1 MFEFNRFKS
10 FTFFF
15 FVLDQNDRPDKWTF
29 SCCRSPE
36 PCFCPETPFSEP
48 ILCSASNHC
57 RLCSSELLCGVFFG
71 GGGVVVLV
79 GCWLTWWETW
89 AVMRLWSGCAG
100 HSGPSDKSI
109 RRIPFD
115 WVCAALWRG
124 LKPKLTSPFDAAA
137 PSCSDESTHCLW
149 NKPRGF
155 VVDPHTSWCLITSRG
170 VSAGGHYC
178 PDTKF

>member
-1 MFEFNRFKS
+1 MIDQTSGLFPAAGAQSPAFVQKPLSQSQSSAQPVITAGFAPLS
-10 FTFFF
+10 FC
-15 FVLDQNDRPDKWTF
+15 V
-29 SCCRSPE
+29 
-36 PCFCPETPFSEP
+36 
-48 ILCSASNHC
+48 
-57 RLCSSELLCGVFFG
+57 GFFG

-137 PSCSDESTHCLW
+137 PSCSDESTRCLW

-155 VVDPHTSWCLITSRG
+155 VADPHTSWCLITSRG